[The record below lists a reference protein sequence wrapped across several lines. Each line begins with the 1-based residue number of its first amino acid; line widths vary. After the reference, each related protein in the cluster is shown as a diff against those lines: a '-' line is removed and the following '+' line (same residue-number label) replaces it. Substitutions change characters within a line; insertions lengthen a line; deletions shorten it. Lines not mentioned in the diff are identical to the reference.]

1 MRTHIK
7 SMHGASLIEVLVAM
21 VILAIGMLGLAGLQ
35 LSSMNNNQSAFY
47 RSQATFLANDM
58 LDRVRV
64 NKAAI
69 ADYAV
74 DVADDAAT
82 GSDAVAV
89 ADVDEWL
96 GYVTDSLPD
105 GEASVV
111 VNGNQ
116 VTIRVEWDDKRG
128 DQSGDSCYVSGTRKA
143 CFVTDARI

>member
-47 RSQATFLANDM
+47 RSQATFLANDK

-69 ADYAV
+69 DDYAE
-74 DVADDAAT
+74 D
-82 GSDAVAV
+82 
-89 ADVDEWL
+89 
-96 GYVTDSLPD
+96 
-105 GEASVV
+105 
-111 VNGNQ
+111 
-116 VTIRVEWDDKRG
+116 
-128 DQSGDSCYVSGTRKA
+128 
-143 CFVTDARI
+143 